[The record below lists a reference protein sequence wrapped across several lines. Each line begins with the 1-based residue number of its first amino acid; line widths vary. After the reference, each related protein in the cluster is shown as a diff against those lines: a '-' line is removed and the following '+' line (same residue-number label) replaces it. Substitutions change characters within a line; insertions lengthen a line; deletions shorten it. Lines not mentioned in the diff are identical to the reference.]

1 MTTERPAGEPLPPEG
16 GRVLH
21 HVQRRYWTADRKAEV
36 VLRLLRG
43 ESLDAL
49 AREYRCSA
57 AEIAVWREEFLN
69 GGRERLRIRPGLPE
83 ARALQAA
90 QAKIGDLTMRLEIA
104 EMALVKRGVALPRR
118 PGT

>member
-1 MTTERPAGEPLPPEG
+1 MSESRGSGAEPPEG
-16 GRVLH
+16 GGAPGDE
-21 HVQRRYWTADRKAEV
+21 QRRNWTASRKAEV

-43 ESLDAL
+43 ESLDGL

-57 AEIAVWREEFLN
+57 AQVSVWRDEFLA
-69 GGRERLRIRPGLPE
+69 GGQERLRSRPGLPE
-83 ARALQAA
+83 VRALQQA

-104 EMALVKRGVALPRR
+104 EIALAKGGVVLPRR

>member
-1 MTTERPAGEPLPPEG
+1 MPEKKESEPLPPEG
-16 GRVLH
+16 GKTLH
-21 HVQRRYWTADRKAEV
+21 NVQWRWTVDRKAEV

-49 AREYRCSA
+49 AREYRYSA
-57 AEIAVWREEFLN
+57 AEMAAWREDFLVS
-69 GGRERLRIRPGLPE
+69 GREGLRSRPGSPE
-83 ARALQAA
+83 VRALQQA

-104 EMALVKRGVALPRR
+104 EAALAKRGMPLPRR

>member
-1 MTTERPAGEPLPPEG
+1 MTDRKEGETLPPEG
-16 GRVLH
+16 GRALH
-21 HVQRRYWTADRKAEV
+21 NVQRRYWTADRKAEV

-57 AEIAVWREEFLN
+57 AEIAVWREEFLS
-69 GGRERLRIRPGLPE
+69 GGRERLRTRPGWPE

-104 EMALVKRGVALPRR
+104 AMALAKRGMPLPRR
-118 PGT
+118 LGT